1 MAKAQPL
8 ETAANG
14 SPTRALAE
22 FVAGCSYKNLP
33 SDVIAHIKFCVLDSL
48 GCALFGST
56 LPCTTCDR
64 ERACTLL

>member
-22 FVAGCSYKNLP
+22 FVAGFSYKNVP
-33 SDVIAHIKFCVLDSL
+33 SEVVSHIKFCLLDSL

-56 LPCTTCDR
+56 LPWG
-64 ERACTLL
+64 